1 MDTNP
6 FAKNSCYIQK
16 ADVKKKKKADVK
28 FFHSFIKYLSTYYV
42 HSILT
47 RICGS
52 LTGESDI
59 DLAAMELR
67 KIMHMY
73 NVNTGTCDVRSGAI
87 EFSGGVITSR
97 GKEIGQ
103 SYMEKDILSED

>member
-16 ADVKKKKKADVK
+16 ADVK
-28 FFHSFIKYLSTYYV
+28 FFHSFIKYLSTYSV

-47 RICGS
+47 RIFGS

-67 KIMHMY
+67 KIMHMC
-73 NVNTGTCDVRSGAI
+73 NVNTGTCHVRSGAV
-87 EFSGGVITSR
+87 EFSGGVITYR
-97 GKEIGQ
+97 GERNWTKLHGEGHFI
-103 SYMEKDILSED
+103 

>member
-16 ADVKKKKKADVK
+16 ADVK
-28 FFHSFIKYLSTYYV
+28 FFHSFIKYLGSYYV

-47 RICGS
+47 RICGR

-59 DLAAMELR
+59 VLAAIELR
-67 KIMHMY
+67 KVMHIY

-87 EFSGGVITSR
+87 KFSGEVITSR
-97 GKEIGQ
+97 GERN
-103 SYMEKDILSED
+103 

>member
-1 MDTNP
+1 M
-6 FAKNSCYIQK
+6 
-16 ADVKKKKKADVK
+16 
-28 FFHSFIKYLSTYYV
+28 HL
-42 HSILT
+42 ILT

-87 EFSGGVITSR
+87 EFSGGVITS
-97 GKEIGQ
+97 
-103 SYMEKDILSED
+103 

>member
-16 ADVKKKKKADVK
+16 ADVK

-42 HSILT
+42 YSILT

-87 EFSGGVITSR
+87 EFSGGVVTSQGER
-97 GKEIGQ
+97 NWTRLHGEG
-103 SYMEKDILSED
+103 DILSED